1 MESEF
6 HVLLSLKTPD
16 GFVTY
21 GQYDFGNEREAAYD
35 LFDQLQGDKQI
46 TKNPLLNID
55 LMEMENGLPVKVR
68 TISCN
73 LDQLCFNSKLIA
85 KAIFRLHNLKEFEE

>member
-46 TKNPLLNID
+46 TKNP
-55 LMEMENGLPVKVR
+55 
-68 TISCN
+68 
-73 LDQLCFNSKLIA
+73 
-85 KAIFRLHNLKEFEE
+85 